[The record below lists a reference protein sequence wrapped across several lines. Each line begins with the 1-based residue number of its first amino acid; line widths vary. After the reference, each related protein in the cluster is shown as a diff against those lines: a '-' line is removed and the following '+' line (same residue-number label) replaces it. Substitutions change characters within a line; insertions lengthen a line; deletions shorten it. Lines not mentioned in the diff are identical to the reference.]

1 MMKLLNVLKSK
12 HIEYIINCDY
22 KNYSSLKSSQL
33 IKLMMF
39 PKKYKELILL
49 IKYLSKHNIK
59 YDFISYGT
67 NTLIINKDIIIINLT
82 KLPQINKI
90 RRNNIIVSSN
100 YKMNILSN
108 FYKNLNIKTFIGGT
122 QIPGSIGAGV
132 IGNSGIKDI
141 TICKYLKY
149 IIYLDLKDY
158 KIKRKYKKDIDFYYR
173 SSSLNNIIILK
184 CKFTLKKDI
193 NTKLI
198 YNNLINI
205 RLNQPKGNSLGSTFK
220 NSNKNYAGKLIDDI
234 GLKGIIYK
242 GFTISDIHANFILS
256 KEQTFCIDYYI
267 LVNIVRILVYLKTN
281 ILLDLEVKIIS

>member
-1 MMKLLNVLKSK
+1 MKLLKVLNSN
-12 HIEYIINCDY
+12 HIKYITNCDY

-33 IKLMMF
+33 IKLMIF
-39 PKKYKELILL
+39 PKIYKELILL
-49 IKYLSKHNIK
+49 IKYLSIHNIK

-67 NTLIINKDIIIINLT
+67 NTLIINNDIIIINLT
-82 KLPQINKI
+82 KLPQLNKI
-90 RRNNIIVSSN
+90 RNNTIIVSSN
-100 YKMNILSN
+100 YKMSILSN
-108 FYKNLNIKTFIGGT
+108 FYKNLNIKTFVGGT
-122 QIPGSIGAGV
+122 KIPGSIGAGV
-132 IGNSGIKDI
+132 IGNAGIKDI

-158 KIKRKYKKDIDFYYR
+158 KIKKKYKKDIDFYYR
-173 SSSLNNIIILK
+173 SSSLCNIIVLRCI
-184 CKFTLKKDI
+184 FMLKKDI
-193 NTKLI
+193 NTKLM

-220 NSNKNYAGKLIDDI
+220 NNEKGYAGKLIDDI
-234 GLKGIIYK
+234 GLKGVIYK

-256 KEQTFCIDYYI
+256 KGQTFCIDYYI